1 MDLTS
6 LEELPYGLIL
16 LGSAIVALVAAFA
29 ASWWVHTSRPE
40 DEDTRFHITISDA
53 DGNVVVDEMFEGGT
67 ASQAE
72 LDDIVAMIEAG
83 CPASVAAAS
92 ILAERGG

>member
-29 ASWWVHTSRPE
+29 AWVHTSKPE
-40 DEDTRFHITISDA
+40 DEDTQFHITISDA
-53 DGNVVVDEMFEGGT
+53 DGNVVVDETFEGGT

-83 CPASVAAAS
+83 CPAHVAAAS